1 MRHQHS
7 LVAVS
12 HWFLESSR
20 CKAPCIN
27 PNRRKPEASTLMS
40 LGFPE
45 IRVTR
50 VILIKPKARVLKRA
64 LLSLQGLPG
73 SPESCF
79 FPLIDCLLHAGP
91 HLRTSLVAHLVKN
104 PPAIQ
109 ETQVQFLGWEDPL
122 EEGMAIHSNSLAWRI
137 P

>member
-1 MRHQHS
+1 
-7 LVAVS
+7 
-12 HWFLESSR
+12 
-20 CKAPCIN
+20 
-27 PNRRKPEASTLMS
+27 MS

-104 PPAIQ
+104 PPAMQ
-109 ETQVQFLGWEDPL
+109 KTQVQFLGWEDPL
-122 EEGMAIHSNSLAWRI
+122 EEGMAIHSSILAWRI
-137 P
+137 PMDRGAWQATVHRVAKSRT